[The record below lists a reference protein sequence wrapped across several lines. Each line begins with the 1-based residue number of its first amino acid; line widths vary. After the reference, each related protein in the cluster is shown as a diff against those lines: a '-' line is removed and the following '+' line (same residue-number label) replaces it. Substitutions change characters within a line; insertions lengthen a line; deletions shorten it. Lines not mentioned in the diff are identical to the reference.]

1 MGLELGQWIIRIG
14 VLLFAITIHEYAH
27 GKAALSLGDPT
38 AKRMGR
44 LSYNPIVHID
54 PLGALCLFLFNF
66 GWARPVPINPAY
78 FKEPRKDIA
87 LTSLSGPVAN
97 LSAAFVT
104 GLFIRNFM
112 LPWQIYQEFLLY
124 MLLMNLGLGLFN
136 LIPIPPLDGSHIL
149 ENILPPDAGRKFKKI
164 GRLGPFVILGVVLMD
179 NFAHTGIISKVLIYP
194 MIKLAKV
201 FAGDNLFQLLSLLR

>member
-1 MGLELGQWIIRIG
+1 MELGQWIIRIG

>member
-66 GWARPVPINPAY
+66 GWAQPVPINPAY

-201 FAGDNLFQLLSLLR
+201 FAGDNLFQLLSLLK